1 MRTQHPALLSII
13 DQSLYYYY
21 RLSLRGACA
30 VGLRHPYGGKRFLWV
45 CVAENAR
52 AEIIMNASMPPP
64 SSSTGVPPP
73 LTSSVSSSPFGSAAG
88 LALDVIVI
96 VPASSSTAGGVTSS
110 SDFYVTFPPNF
121 ASSSSSSVIVDSSV
135 SSSQVRRSS
144 LVKTKAKSAGSVVRL
159 SRSFLRSSMSDS
171 VSELDGV
178 DSPAAASASGAIAA
192 TTVGLD
198 SNESHSDSPIQQH
211 NKHYGSTTTP
221 PPSPMSPTTSSSSSP
236 LDRKVTKSE
245 RNVFSNAQSESNV
258 YTNTPD
264 DDDDDDD
271 TKQTES
277 VDPFPTQFPRKIT
290 PKKRKVGNVQIR
302 INGRYVPEMDMI
314 FASKECNNVSGS
326 VTNSFSLF
334 GIGIGGNNN
343 NNNGNDEMTTC
354 RFVNGNELRPP
365 TGSLNV
371 LITILSYG
379 RNHIRYTL
387 LSSQTGENLVTAEA
401 HIYLWKSIDSVIVSD
416 VDGTITRSDVRGVID
431 NFQEKYEHVHDGIC
445 KFYHALMDA
454 GNSNRS
460 RTDCGIEEHHDHNN
474 SYIRNKGGGE
484 VRFLYLT
491 SRPIRIVNQTR
502 KLLVSL
508 SQTCPSKT
516 QKNYGLPP
524 GPIMCHRST
533 LTTVLYG
540 ELIAKNMYLFKSEVL
555 QQQVVIPF
563 VAARGEVNSKSR
575 SRAVTTSDEPR
586 STISKDADATADSSG
601 NDRTYS
607 GISADSSTWDDR
619 LFMAGFGNKLS
630 DARAYEMAG
639 MDRRDIYIIDKDS
652 RIRCKSGSMKEAD
665 DDSGIM
671 RQESDSSGNWIPILA
686 QSFQAGKEFSPEI
699 VPGKEFSPEIVLDQK
714 QPPFEEQPLSVGAK
728 PIHSIEV
735 TDHNVAEGRQF
746 ECHETPDDLITSTRS
761 RATTVDVYVSDKE
774 DQGNSNN
781 QSANT
786 RWAKVRRS
794 VRPFSTIFKK
804 SFIER
809 LPSYGSFSSI
819 DGIKSPTKNY
829 VYVGYDDPRL
839 FDYIRE
845 RLSTIDGT

>member
-1 MRTQHPALLSII
+1 MAGE
-13 DQSLYYYY
+13 DF
-21 RLSLRGACA
+21 LRRGGRAC
-30 VGLRHPYGGKRFLWV
+30 
-45 CVAENAR
+45 
-52 AEIIMNASMPPP
+52 AEIIMNASTPP

-73 LTSSVSSSPFGSAAG
+73 LTSSVSSSSSPFGSATG

-121 ASSSSSSVIVDSSV
+121 ASSSSSSSSVVVDSSV

-144 LVKTKAKSAGSVVRL
+144 LVKTQAKSAGSVITKSVTMRL
-159 SRSFLRSSMSDS
+159 SRSFLRTSMSDS

-178 DSPAAASASGAIAA
+178 DSPAASAASDAIAA

-211 NKHYGSTTTP
+211 NKHYGSTTTTP
-221 PPSPMSPTTSSSSSP
+221 PPSPMSPTTSSSSP
-236 LDRKVTKSE
+236 LDRKVTQSE
-245 RNVFSNAQSESNV
+245 FSNAQSESNV

-277 VDPFPTQFPRKIT
+277 VDPFPTQFPRKII

-314 FASKECNNVSGS
+314 FASKQGNNVSGS

-365 TGSLNV
+365 TGALNV

-555 QQQVVIPF
+555 QQQVVLPF

-575 SRAVTTSDEPR
+575 SRAVTTSDEPW
-586 STISKDADATADSSG
+586 SPISENADVTDNFG
-601 NDRTYS
+601 NDRTDS
-607 GISADSSTWDDR
+607 GMSADSSTWDDR
-619 LFMAGFGNKLS
+619 LFVAGFGNKLS
-630 DARAYEMAG
+630 DATAYEMAG

-652 RIRCKSGSMKEAD
+652 RIRCMSGSMKEAD

-699 VPGKEFSPEIVLDQK
+699 VLDRK
-714 QPPFEEQPLSVGAK
+714 QPQFEEQPLSVGAK

-781 QSANT
+781 QSANK

-794 VRPFSTIFKK
+794 VRSVRPFSTKFKK

-819 DGIKSPTKNY
+819 DGIKTPTKNY

>member
-1 MRTQHPALLSII
+1 
-13 DQSLYYYY
+13 
-21 RLSLRGACA
+21 
-30 VGLRHPYGGKRFLWV
+30 
-45 CVAENAR
+45 
-52 AEIIMNASMPPP
+52 MNASMPPP

-73 LTSSVSSSPFGSAAG
+73 LTSSVSSSPFGSATG

-96 VPASSSTAGGVTSS
+96 VPASSSTAGGITSS

-121 ASSSSSSVIVDSSV
+121 ASSSSSSSSVVVDSSV

-144 LVKTKAKSAGSVVRL
+144 LVKTKAKSAGSGVRL

-171 VSELDGV
+171 VSEHDGV
-178 DSPAAASASGAIAA
+178 DSPAAAAAYDAIA
-192 TTVGLD
+192 TTNVGLD

-221 PPSPMSPTTSSSSSP
+221 PPSLMSPTASSSSP

-245 RNVFSNAQSESNV
+245 INVFSNAQPESNV
-258 YTNTPD
+258 YTTTP
-264 DDDDDDD
+264 DDDDD
-271 TKQTES
+271 TKQTTES
-277 VDPFPTQFPRKIT
+277 VDPFPTQFPRKIIPT
-290 PKKRKVGNVQIR
+290 RKVGNVQIR
-302 INGRYVPEMDMI
+302 INGRHVPEMDMI
-314 FASKECNNVSGS
+314 FTSKQGNNVSGS

-343 NNNGNDEMTTC
+343 NHGDDEMTTC

-365 TGSLNV
+365 TGALNV
-371 LITILSYG
+371 LLTILSYG

-540 ELIAKNMYLFKSEVL
+540 ELRAKNMYLFKSEVL

-575 SRAVTTSDEPR
+575 SRAVTTSDEPW
-586 STISKDADATADSSG
+586 SPISENADVTDNFG
-601 NDRTYS
+601 NDRTDS
-607 GISADSSTWDDR
+607 GMSADSSTWDDR
-619 LFMAGFGNKLS
+619 LFVAGFGNKLS
-630 DARAYEMAG
+630 DATAYEMAG

-652 RIRCKSGSMKEAD
+652 RIRCMSGSMKEAD

-699 VPGKEFSPEIVLDQK
+699 VLDRK
-714 QPPFEEQPLSVGAK
+714 QPQFEEQPLSVGAK

-781 QSANT
+781 QSANK

-794 VRPFSTIFKK
+794 VRSVRPFSTKFKK

-819 DGIKSPTKNY
+819 DGMKSPTKNY

>member
-1 MRTQHPALLSII
+1 M
-13 DQSLYYYY
+13 
-21 RLSLRGACA
+21 
-30 VGLRHPYGGKRFLWV
+30 
-45 CVAENAR
+45 CVSSG
-52 AEIIMNASMPPP
+52 SMPPPP

-73 LTSSVSSSPFGSAAG
+73 LTSSVSSSPFGSATG

-96 VPASSSTAGGVTSS
+96 VPASSSTAGGITSS

-121 ASSSSSSVIVDSSV
+121 ASSSSSSSSSVVVDSSV

-144 LVKTKAKSAGSVVRL
+144 LVKTKAKSAGSVVTKSVTRRL
-159 SRSFLRSSMSDS
+159 SPFLRSSMSDS

-178 DSPAAASASGAIAA
+178 DSPPAASAVSDPIAT

-211 NKHYGSTTTP
+211 NKHYGSTTTTP
-221 PPSPMSPTTSSSSSP
+221 PPSPMSPTSSSSP

-245 RNVFSNAQSESNV
+245 RNVFSNAQSESSV
-258 YTNTPD
+258 YTNTPDD

-277 VDPFPTQFPRKIT
+277 VDPFPSQFPRKIT
-290 PKKRKVGNVQIR
+290 PRRKVGNVQIR

-314 FASKECNNVSGS
+314 FASKQSNNVSGS

-365 TGSLNV
+365 TGALNV
-371 LITILSYG
+371 LITVLSYG

-460 RTDCGIEEHHDHNN
+460 RTDCGIEEHHDHN
-474 SYIRNKGGGE
+474 SSLRNKGGGE

-555 QQQVVIPF
+555 QQQVVMPF
-563 VAARGEVNSKSR
+563 VAARGEVNSKSQ
-575 SRAVTTSDEPR
+575 SRAVTTSDEPWNP
-586 STISKDADATADSSG
+586 ISENADVTDNFG
-601 NDRTYS
+601 IDRTYS
-607 GISADSSTWDDR
+607 GMSADSSTWDDR
-619 LFMAGFGNKLS
+619 LFVAGFGNKLS
-630 DARAYEMAG
+630 DAIAYEMAG

-652 RIRCKSGSMKEAD
+652 RIRCMSGSMKEAD
-665 DDSGIM
+665 NDSGIM

-699 VPGKEFSPEIVLDQK
+699 VLDRK
-714 QPPFEEQPLSVGAK
+714 QPLSEEQPLSVGAK
-728 PIHSIEV
+728 SIHSIEV

-781 QSANT
+781 QTANT

-794 VRPFSTIFKK
+794 VRPFSTKFKK